1 MASLAISASLQTVCS
16 SHQATKKQ
24 QPKSRPA
31 ARSLGTK
38 EATHH
43 VVALDVKA
51 QNGLNIEKQEKSAL
65 RIDGP
70 EAEDAADYKSQHG
83 LGTEFAS
90 CEVQQRA
97 VEERDM
103 GSKYVFQ
110 GWQVGL
116 GWHHS
121 SRCSALIGLSQ
132 IYHKTCVSIEIF
144 MFI

>member
-83 LGTEFAS
+83 LGTELPLVKS
-90 CEVQQRA
+90 NN
-97 VEERDM
+97 ERWKKGTWDLNM
-103 GSKYVFQ
+103 FSKD
-110 GWQVGL
+110 GKLDWDGIIL
-116 GWHHS
+116 AG
-121 SRCSALIGLSQ
+121 ALL
-132 IYHKTCVSIEIF
+132 
-144 MFI
+144 